1 MMFADFR
8 GFSRL
13 DERQVVVFYES
24 VMAAMAESIDRSG
37 DEVLFRN
44 SWGDGLYLVY
54 ETVRGAAVGALALQE
69 AFRALDL
76 SALGLPPDMGLR
88 IGVHAGPVFAAV
100 DPIRRE
106 PSYFGTHVTRTARI
120 EPRTP
125 PGEVY
130 MTASSA
136 ALLALDPVPG
146 MTPEYV
152 GHFATAKEFGVFPMY
167 VLTRQ

>member
-1 MMFADFR
+1 MYQTA
-8 GFSRL
+8 
-13 DERQVVVFYES
+13 
-24 VMAAMAESIDRSG
+24 
-37 DEVLFRN
+37 
-44 SWGDGLYLVY
+44 
-54 ETVRGAAVGALALQE
+54 RGAAVGSLALQE
-69 AFRALDL
+69 AFRSLDL
-76 SALGLPPDMGLR
+76 EDLGLPPEMGLR
-88 IGVHAGPVFAAV
+88 IGVHAGPVFAAP

-106 PSYFGTHVTRTARI
+106 PSFFGTHVTRTARI

-136 ALLALDPVPG
+136 ALLALDPVPE

-167 VLTRQ
+167 VLTRR